1 VKSLKALPALLLNRR
16 YTEPVTLR
24 PEISERLD
32 RAADIS
38 QETGID
44 TITDT
49 FGAWARLPRL
59 SVSKGLEL

>member
-1 VKSLKALPALLLNRR
+1 
-16 YTEPVTLR
+16 VTLR

-49 FGAWARLPRL
+49 FGAWAKITQA
-59 SVSKGLEL
+59 SVSKGLEP